1 MTEYRNPQSEPGQ
14 EKRLLLAFL
23 IFFVMIAAVQ
33 YFLPKTQPEPQKPQ
47 PTPQAQSTPGATSAP
62 TAAAVT
68 TPAATVAPKPAVAV
82 PTKQAQAVTE
92 TVFEN
97 DNYKVT
103 VTNRG
108 AVVKSWVLKKF
119 KDNNGH
125 VLDLV
130 NPTVASALG
139 YPLSMFTY
147 DQGLGKRINEG
158 LYVASATGTQNG
170 AVTFEYSDGQLQVR
184 KTFRPDK
191 GYVLGFDVA
200 VTYQGQGI
208 TALPQWPSGLGDQS
222 TIASYSGGK
231 IDWYRN
237 GAVEHKSAVSGSFF
251 TGGKKW
257 IIGGDTVNGPFDWA
271 GTADQYFAAVF
282 MPQSPKDTTMVML
295 NTPMEVARDPNKP
308 EDAKDKVSV
317 IGVAVGSTTG
327 STQARIFA
335 GPKTVDV
342 IENTQARSGGPDLRG
357 LTDWGFFGLIARP
370 LFFWLRWTYE
380 HWVPN
385 WGWAIAIL
393 TVIITMAL
401 LPLRLSSMKSSLK
414 MQKIQ
419 PQMKALQ
426 EKYKR
431 YSLTDPRRADMQKEM
446 SELYKR
452 EGVNPVGGCFPML
465 LQMPFLFAFYSMLAN
480 AIELR
485 HANWLWVKDLS
496 APDPYHILPIL
507 IIGLMFLS
515 QKSMPQAGMDPTQ
528 QKMLTFMG
536 PIMFGFLS
544 WSTAA
549 GLSVYWVISTFLG
562 YIQQIMI
569 NRSSLGQQVRKAQER
584 RGTRKR

>member
-1 MTEYRNPQSEPGQ
+1 MTEYRNPQSDPGQ

-23 IFFVMIAAVQ
+23 LFFVLIVVVQ
-33 YFLPKTQPEPQKPQ
+33 YFLPKSQPQPEPPKPQ
-47 PTPQAQSTPGATSAP
+47 ATPLAQSIPGATPLPAAPISPNRAKPTVALAVPVKQAQSP
-62 TAAAVT
+62 
-68 TPAATVAPKPAVAV
+68 
-82 PTKQAQAVTE
+82 TE

-97 DNYKVT
+97 DYYRVT
-103 VTNRG
+103 ITNRG
-108 AVVKSWVLKKF
+108 AVVKSWVLKRF
-119 KDNNGH
+119 KDNTGK

-130 NPTVASALG
+130 NPTVAASLG
-139 YPLSMFTY
+139 YPLSMFSY
-147 DQGLGKRINEG
+147 DKDLEQKINDS
-158 LYVASATGTQNG
+158 LYVVSG
-170 AVTFEYSDGQLQVR
+170 AGAQSGSVTFEYSDGRLYVR

-191 GYVLGFDVA
+191 GYVLGLETE
-200 VTYQGQGI
+200 VTVQGQGV

-237 GAVEHKSAVSGSFF
+237 GAVEHKAAISGSFF

-257 IIGGDTVNGPFDWA
+257 IVGGDTVTGPFDWA

-282 MPQSPKDTTMVML
+282 MPESPKDTTLITL
-295 NTPMEVARDPNKP
+295 NAPNEIPRDLNKP
-308 EDAKDKVSV
+308 DDAKDKVSV
-317 IGVAVGSTTG
+317 VGVAVGSTSGATR
-327 STQARIFA
+327 ARVFA

-342 IENTQARSGGPDLRG
+342 IESTQTRPGGPDLRG
-357 LTDWGFFGLIARP
+357 LTDWGFFGFIARP
-370 LFFWLRWTYE
+370 LFLWLRWTHQ
-380 HWVPN
+380 HWIPN
-385 WGWAIAIL
+385 WGWAIAFL
-393 TVIITMAL
+393 TVVITMVL
-401 LPLRLSSMKSSLK
+401 LPLRLASMKSSLK

-431 YSLTDPRRADMQKEM
+431 FSLTDPRRAEMQKEM

-496 APDPYHILPIL
+496 APDPLHILPIL

-515 QKSMPQAGMDPTQ
+515 QKSMPQAGMDPAQ

-549 GLSVYWVISTFLG
+549 GLSVYWVISTLLG
-562 YIQQIMI
+562 YGQQVMI

-584 RGTRKR
+584 RHTRKR